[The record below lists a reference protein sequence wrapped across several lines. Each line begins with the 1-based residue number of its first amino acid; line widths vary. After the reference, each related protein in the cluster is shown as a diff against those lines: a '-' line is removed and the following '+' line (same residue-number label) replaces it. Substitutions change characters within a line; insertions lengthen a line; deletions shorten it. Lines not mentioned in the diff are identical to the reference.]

1 MYEIIN
7 EELKIAACNI
17 GDLTLGM
24 TQAILKNWSDGISID
39 ELTLFTDN
47 ASGYLVLNKGFEHYD
62 LLLAT
67 AERFLVADAEE
78 REEIKDKAP
87 ECFKA
92 SIAVMQKFRVQKIIN
107 REIFRASRGY
117 IYNRDMRIVTEIV
130 EREPSKYGTALKAF
144 RYGMMQGKRAER
156 AKKKKTA

>member
-1 MYEIIN
+1 MYEVIN

-24 TQAILKNWSDGISID
+24 TQAILKNWPDGISID

-47 ASGYLVLNKGFEHYD
+47 DSGYLVLNKEFEHYD

-78 REEIKDKAP
+78 REEIEDKAP

-92 SIAVMQKFRVQKIIN
+92 SIAVMRKFRVEKIIS
-107 REIFRASRGY
+107 REIFRASRVC
-117 IYNRDMRIVTEIV
+117 ICNRDMRIVGEIV
-130 EREPSKYGTALKAF
+130 ERESSKYTMAIKAF
-144 RYGMMQGKRAER
+144 CYGMLQGKRTER
-156 AKKKKTA
+156 SRRKKTA